1 MADKRA
7 MFESKINEASKGP
20 GFERVDHGPNFK
32 PGWKASGNSG
42 GGHTGTHSLP
52 PPNPFLPFCLQPGHL
67 LILPSS
73 AHDGKFKKQTKRVE
87 TKFEYCSLSLGGGV
101 DLCANW
107 LPCGAHPH
115 QAAAAS

>member
-42 GGHTGTHSLP
+42 GGHTGTHAP
-52 PPNPFLPFCLQPGHL
+52 PPS
-67 LILPSS
+67 ILPTTSS
-73 AHDGKFKKQTKRVE
+73 LALFSARRQVQEADE
-87 TKFEYCSLSLGGGV
+87 
-101 DLCANW
+101 A
-107 LPCGAHPH
+107 CGD
-115 QAAAAS
+115 QV